1 MATQTKPSTF
11 SYRKT
16 ILFGFGFLG
25 ISVIWPVFNRFI
37 PLFLQAGNPAYEAQ
51 LLAEGRTIPD
61 VVGFALAP
69 SLAFFIMT
77 WDNLINVFV
86 QPWVGAKSDRTW
98 NRFGRRKGWILLG
111 APIAILG
118 FISVPLRRRWR
129 RLRFLF

>member
-98 NRFGRRKGWILLG
+98 NRFGRRKG
-111 APIAILG
+111 G
-118 FISVPLRRRWR
+118 FCWAHPSPFWGLSRCRLRQRWR